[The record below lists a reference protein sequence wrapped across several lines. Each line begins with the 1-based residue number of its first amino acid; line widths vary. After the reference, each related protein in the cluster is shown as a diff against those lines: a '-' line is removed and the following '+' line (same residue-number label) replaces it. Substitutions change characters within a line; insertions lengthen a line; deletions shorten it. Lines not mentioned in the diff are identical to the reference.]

1 MHTTAAERAERTD
14 GEFIDQQTSNE
25 ALVVAENGMK
35 LTVTD
40 QPSYDLAAK
49 SVKKIREIRKNIAEV
64 YDPIQKRERETAKA
78 TREERRKYED
88 PLALAEKHASGE
100 IARFDQEQ
108 EDLRMEAQRKIE
120 EEARQADEERR
131 LQEAQAAEENGAKPA
146 VVNRI
151 LEQESV
157 APVPKAAPTYQ
168 KASGVGI
175 RKSWSAE
182 VTDMRALA
190 EAVAKGKVS
199 VLAIQANQ
207 TFLNQQAR
215 SMKDT
220 LQIPGVRAFAIRGTT
235 FR

>member
-1 MHTTAAERAERTD
+1 MHTTAERAERTD
-14 GEFIDQQTSNE
+14 GEFIDQRTGDE
-25 ALVVAENGMK
+25 ALVIAEAGMQ

-49 SVKKIREIRKNIAEV
+49 SVKRIREIRKHIGEV
-64 YDPIQKRERETAKA
+64 YDPIQKRERETVKA

-88 PLALAEKHASGE
+88 PLALAEKHARGE

-108 EDLRMEAQRKIE
+108 ERLRMEEQRKAE
-120 EEARQADEERR
+120 EEARKADEERR
-131 LQEAQAAEENGAKPA
+131 LQEAQAAEQNGAKPA
-146 VVNRI
+146 VLNRI
-151 LEQESV
+151 LEQQSV
-157 APVPKAAPTYQ
+157 TPVPKAAPTYQ
-168 KASGVGI
+168 KASGVGT
-175 RKSWSAE
+175 RENWSAE

-190 EAVAKGKVS
+190 EAVSKGKVS
-199 VLAIQANQ
+199 INALQANQ

-220 LQIPGVRAFAIRGTT
+220 LQIPGVRAVVTRGTT